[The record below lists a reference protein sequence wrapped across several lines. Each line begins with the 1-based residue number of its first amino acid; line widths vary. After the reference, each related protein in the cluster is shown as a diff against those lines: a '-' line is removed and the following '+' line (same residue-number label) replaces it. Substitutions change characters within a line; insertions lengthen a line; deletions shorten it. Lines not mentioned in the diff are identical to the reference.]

1 MGSPNLLFALLI
13 GSVTVSAALK
23 CHYYF
28 KGENRGVVEMDSRD
42 HLCIRITYHCA
53 AFVKP
58 ESDWCTTEDIT
69 AGRNETLAYPY
80 PRSNYTALIEDSYC
94 SSDPNVR
101 LNAHRLYDV
110 ASCDTDLCN
119 DVESSMTIPTCDKPA
134 DPKFADFYCNV
145 GTWADDSSIN
155 QSTDRAILY
164 PPHDYY
170 CISAHFTD
178 KQTGKADWRAAYMGS
193 SEVKNLGRNSCQDNV
208 FEGDKA
214 IIRSVRVC
222 QWSGCNDGKTG
233 DLVTCQNAIQ
243 AAAGE
248 ESTRSDGRGLLQL
261 FDRNA
266 ARATDDARR
275 VLRVLQSIP
284 SEASG
289 AVTGANPPAAVSEA
303 NPPSVPVSSSTVSP
317 SAQDPSTAA
326 GTPSPSVSVSSST
339 AAPPTHA
346 PQAVPVTK
354 APVSAAVSAAQ
365 ISGIFWVP
373 ALIAVMALT
382 SNA

>member
-1 MGSPNLLFALLI
+1 
-13 GSVTVSAALK
+13 
-23 CHYYF
+23 
-28 KGENRGVVEMDSRD
+28 
-42 HLCIRITYHCA
+42 
-53 AFVKP
+53 
-58 ESDWCTTEDIT
+58 
-69 AGRNETLAYPY
+69 
-80 PRSNYTALIEDSYC
+80 
-94 SSDPNVR
+94 
-101 LNAHRLYDV
+101 
-110 ASCDTDLCN
+110 
-119 DVESSMTIPTCDKPA
+119 MTIPTCDKPA

-193 SEVKNLGRNSCQDNV
+193 SEVKNLGQNSCQDNV